1 MKKFTLSAIF
11 AAMAILPM
19 AADVTT
25 VTELYNKDESFNVTW
40 DTPLTFEASS
50 FNEVTEGDYIN
61 IEFSK
66 ATDVVE
72 LKTGSEW
79 GTMLPGS
86 IYKNYGESTLENET
100 FKCYITPAA
109 LKYLQESGL
118 MITGKDLTVSSVS
131 VCNDGFQMPQGAVWG
146 GYFWVDNWNTLEI
159 RKSAFEAYDGER
171 YMYIIKTTEGDNTYS
186 GYIINVLT
194 GWDNADLV
202 VANADKG
209 NEIKTPMETI
219 VDLKG
224 INLVQMLSSVDCLM
238 IQGNKEDG
246 KAFNLT
252 AVYFRN
258 DLPTGV
264 ETVDLLSPTTTSSVY
279 SLQGV
284 LLRSGDTSLEGLPA
298 GLYIVNGKKVIKR

>member
-1 MKKFTLSAIF
+1 MKKITLSAIF
-11 AAMAILPM
+11 ATMAVLPM

-25 VTELYNKDESFNVTW
+25 VKELYNKDDSFNVTW

-79 GTMLPGS
+79 GIMLPGS

-109 LKYLQESGL
+109 LKNLQQSGL
-118 MITGKDLTVSSVS
+118 MITGANLTVSSVS

-159 RKSAFEAYDGER
+159 WKTAFDSYAGER
-171 YMYIIKTTEGDNTYS
+171 YMYITKTTEDDSNYS

-194 GWDNADLV
+194 GWDNPDLV

-209 NEIKTPMETI
+209 NETKTSIETI
-219 VDLKG
+219 VDLNG
-224 INLVQMLSSVDCLM
+224 INLTDMLNGVDRLM
-238 IQGNKEDG
+238 IQGNPEEG
-246 KAFNLT
+246 SAFNLT
-252 AVYFRN
+252 SVYFRN
-258 DLPTGV
+258 DLSSGAESV
-264 ETVDLLSPTTTSSVY
+264 EFQTPATTATVY
-279 SLQGV
+279 SLQGI
-284 LLRSGDTSLEGLPA
+284 LLRSGESSLEGLPA
-298 GLYIVNGKKVIKR
+298 GIYIANGKKVIKR